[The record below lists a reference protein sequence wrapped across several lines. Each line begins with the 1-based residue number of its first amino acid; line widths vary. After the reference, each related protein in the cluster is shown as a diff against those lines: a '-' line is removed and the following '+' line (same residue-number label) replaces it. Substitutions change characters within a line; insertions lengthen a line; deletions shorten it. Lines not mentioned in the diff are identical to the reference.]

1 MNAIEGKTRRGCS
14 RFVALALL
22 LLFVLPQG
30 WLSGQ
35 ELPLTGLDGYIR
47 NAMQEWGIAGL
58 AIAVVH
64 DDSVVFAQ
72 GYGVREVGKPDPVDT
87 HTLFAIGS
95 NTKFFT
101 AVALGTLVD
110 QGKMDWDAPVTTYL
124 PWFQLYDPYVTR
136 EFTVGDALSHDSGL
150 GRRGD
155 LLWYGSAYNR
165 DEVLRR
171 IRYLKPISSF
181 RAKFGYQNIMV
192 MAAGQAGGAAAGESW
207 DSLVTGRILRPLG
220 MAQTNTS
227 VRDLAG
233 LPDVAQPHVWHEGK
247 PTPVPWRNIDNIGPA
262 GSINSNVMDMSHWL
276 RMLLDDGRVG
286 GEQIIKPATLQRI
299 EAPHTVMPFSQD
311 SLFPSIHF
319 VFYGYGIG
327 MNDYHG
333 VKVLQHTG
341 GIDGMLSQV
350 ALIPEKH
357 LGLVVLTNTEGHNAL
372 FTALMWRVFDA
383 YLGASPRDWSTILL
397 ERTKKQEAAAAAR
410 WKKRQ
415 EERKTGTHPSLS
427 LSAYAGTYRNEM
439 YGDLDVQFDGK
450 KLVVH
455 FGPSFTGDLT
465 HWHYDTFLANWR
477 SIREG
482 RAFLNFH
489 LGIDGKVDSVEVQG
503 IASFARVAEQAEQ
516 KDTGGR

>member
-1 MNAIEGKTRRGCS
+1 MNTIERDTGRGRTRL
-14 RFVALALL
+14 VAFALL
-22 LLFVLPQG
+22 LLLVLPQG
-30 WLSGQ
+30 WLAGQ
-35 ELPLTGLDGYIR
+35 EPPLTGLDAYIQT
-47 NAMQEWGIAGL
+47 AMQDWGIAGL

-64 DDSVVFAQ
+64 NDSVVFAK
-72 GYGVREVGKPDPVDT
+72 GYGVREAGKPDPVDT

-171 IRYLKPISSF
+171 VRYLKPMSSF

-207 DSLVTGRILRPLG
+207 DTLVTRRILQPLG
-220 MAQTNTS
+220 MTQTNTS
-227 VRDLAG
+227 VRDLTG
-233 LPDVAQPHVWHEGK
+233 LADVAQPHVWTDGK

-262 GSINSNVMDMSHWL
+262 GSINSNVMDMSRWL
-276 RMLLDDGRVG
+276 RMLLDDGRFG
-286 GEQIIKPATLQRI
+286 GEPIIKPATLARI
-299 EAPHTVMPFSQD
+299 ETPHTVMPFSQD

-327 MNDYHG
+327 MNDYRG

-383 YLGASPRDWSTILL
+383 YLGAPPRDWSTILL
-397 ERTKKQEAAAAAR
+397 ERTKKQEAAADAHR
-410 WKKRQ
+410 KKLE
-415 EERKTGTHPSLS
+415 EERIKGTHPSLS
-427 LSAYAGTYRNEM
+427 LAAYAGTYRNQM
-439 YGDLDVQFDGK
+439 YGDLDVQYDGK
-450 KLVVH
+450 ALVVR

-465 HWHYDTFLANWR
+465 HWHYDTFVAKWR
-477 SIREG
+477 SLREG
-482 RAFLNFH
+482 RAFVNFH
-489 LGIDGKVDSVEVQG
+489 LGMDGKVASVEVQNV
-503 IASFARVAEQAEQ
+503 ASFERVPEQPE